1 MNGGMKEGRVLA
13 VALINA
19 EYIGAWHTWRVGC
32 FRQGRGWH
40 TWRVGCFRQ
49 RRGWQDLVRSS
60 QITLEGRTKW
70 IRIDPYMVQ
79 IHCYLIVQLFIA
91 FFKDKG

>member
-19 EYIGAWHTWRVGC
+19 EYIGA
-32 FRQGRGWH
+32 WH